1 MSFLSQIGIGLLT
14 FLLVEFVLSTFALGF
29 TVVWRILFYA
39 GVWLFWQVVFGMS
52 GRSHGRRGR

>member
-14 FLLVEFVLSTFALGF
+14 FLLVEFALSTFTLGF
-29 TVVWRILFYA
+29 TIVWRILFYV

-52 GRSHGRRGR
+52 GRNRGKHR